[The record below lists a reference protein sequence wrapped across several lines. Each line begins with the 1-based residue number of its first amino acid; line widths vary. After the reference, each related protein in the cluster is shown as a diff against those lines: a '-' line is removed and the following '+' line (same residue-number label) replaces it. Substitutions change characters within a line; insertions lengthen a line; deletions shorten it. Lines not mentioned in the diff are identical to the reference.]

1 MIVLHNGEVQCTYKM
16 LLRFIEQQQAVCAV
30 LLDGTRDDRQP
41 MPTDQE
47 ISIAEEMVTILKS
60 FDDATEIMSGENIP
74 PLEY

>member
-1 MIVLHNGEVQCTYKM
+1 M
-16 LLRFIEQQQAVCAV
+16 CAV

-47 ISIAEEMVTILKS
+47 ISLAEEMVTILKS

-74 PLEY
+74 PLEH